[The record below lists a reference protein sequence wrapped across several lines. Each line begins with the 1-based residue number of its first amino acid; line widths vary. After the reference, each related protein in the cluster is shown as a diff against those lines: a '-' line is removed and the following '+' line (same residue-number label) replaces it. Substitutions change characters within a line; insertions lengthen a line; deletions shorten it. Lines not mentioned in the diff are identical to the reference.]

1 MVRKFITS
9 SLGSIFWAGLILSLL
24 LVLYLYTSKHEELLN
39 DTRVELTSTHQLI
52 KTTASDV
59 LAQQEVM
66 LKVLGRR
73 LSDVGGFANPES
85 ARRVMDSLLKDNP
98 AFVAYGLA
106 SPEGE
111 LLVVSENLQGKK
123 LPNLKQSSRS
133 AYTFQK
139 ALDSS
144 NLVVGSTYF
153 FELLGRWITPVRF
166 ALRDDS
172 GRVQMVI
179 TTAFDM
185 DGEHNPW
192 RGRSLQPGLELS
204 VTTEPDSSGNYYPI
218 YYYPY
223 QIIAETRQQV
233 YGRPLPQAFVE
244 KANEAAKKTSGLTV
258 GELVNDNRLIT
269 MVNDSPGMS
278 PDLPSAL
285 TVVSFDQ
292 RYRYFLAVRQPLGG
306 VEQSMRIFSFA
317 YLGVAASFNLL
328 AFVLLFRLFQSESR
342 YQAGLRRQAL
352 RDHLTELPNR
362 YGLTTHFDSWV
373 DQHEGRF
380 ALMYLDLDNFKFVND
395 QFGHSVG
402 DKVLVEIS
410 KRVARKC
417 ESVAWVVRQGGDEFI
432 VLYATDDKNVVSVF
446 VEQLLHV
453 INEVMYIDGIK
464 VAISGSIGVAITG
477 KDSELEGL
485 DASLA
490 KADLAMYEAK
500 KRRNH
505 FAFYSESMQQRIE
518 ERALIESE
526 LKSAVLDDELYMVY
540 QPQVSSESGA
550 VVGIEALLRWD
561 NATLGDVP
569 PDQFIPVSEASG
581 QINTIGDF
589 VVESVLRDFAEL
601 ATCSRNCT
609 VSINVSVHQL
619 VYGGFREFILEKTRI
634 YGVKTESVVIEV
646 TESLFIED
654 FKQIDTLLKL
664 LRSDGFGISLDD
676 FGTGYSSLSVLRNLP
691 INEVKV
697 DKSFVR
703 DILDDAN
710 DRRLIQSIIG
720 IGKSLKIPVLAEGV
734 ESAEQVEVLKEFG
747 CDRLQGYYY
756 QKPLRLEEL
765 KQYLQSSEVA

>member
-1 MVRKFITS
+1 
-9 SLGSIFWAGLILSLL
+9 LSLL
-24 LVLYLYTSKHEELLN
+24 VVLYVYIGKYEELLN
-39 DTRVELTSTHQLI
+39 DARVELTSTHQLI
-52 KTTASDV
+52 KTSASDV

-73 LSDVGGFANPES
+73 LSDVGGFANPDE
-85 ARRVMDSLLKDNP
+85 ARRVMESLLNDNP

-111 LLVVSENLQGKK
+111 LLVVSDNLQGKK

-133 AYTFQK
+133 AFTFQK
-139 ALDSS
+139 ALDSNS
-144 NLVVGSTYF
+144 LVVGSTYY
-153 FELLGRWITPVRF
+153 FELLSSWITPVRF
-166 ALRDDS
+166 ALRDEH

-185 DGEHNPW
+185 DGDHNPW
-192 RGRSLQPGLELS
+192 RGKNLKPGLQLS
-204 VTTEPDSSGNYYPI
+204 VTTEPDSSGDYYPI
-218 YYYPY
+218 YYYPH
-223 QIIAETRQQV
+223 QAIAETRQEV
-233 YGRPLPQAFVE
+233 YGRPLPKAFVDNVDE
-244 KANEAAKKTSGLTV
+244 SARKASGIAV
-258 GELVNDNRLIT
+258 GELVDDNRLIT
-269 MVNDSPGMS
+269 MVNDSPGMA
-278 PDLPSAL
+278 PDLPPAL

-292 RYRYFLAVRQPLGG
+292 RYRYFLAVRQPLDGL
-306 VEQSMRIFSFA
+306 EESMWIYSLA
-317 YLGVAASFNLL
+317 YIGVAASFNLL
-328 AFVLLFRLFQSESR
+328 AFVLLFRLFLSESR

-352 RDHLTELPNR
+352 RDQLTDLPNR

-373 DQHEGRF
+373 AQHEGRY

-410 KRVARKC
+410 RRIARKC
-417 ESVAWVVRQGGDEFI
+417 EGVAWVVRQGGDEFI
-432 VLYATDDKNVVSVF
+432 VMYPTDEKNAVAVF
-446 VEQLLHV
+446 AEQLLHV

-477 KDSELEGL
+477 QQSELESL
-485 DASLA
+485 DASMV

-505 FAFYSESMQQRIE
+505 FAFYSESMQQSIE

-526 LKSAVLDDELYMVY
+526 LKSAVFDDELYMVY
-540 QPQVSSESGA
+540 QPQVSAESGA
-550 VVGIEALLRWD
+550 VVGIEALLRWH

-589 VVESVLRDFAEL
+589 VVESVLRDFVEL
-601 ATCSRNCT
+601 ATCRRNCT

-619 VYGGFREFILEKTRI
+619 VYGGFREFILEKTRF
-634 YGVKTESVVIEV
+634 YDVKAESVVIEI

-734 ESAEQVEVLKEFG
+734 ESAEQVAMLKEFG

-765 KQYLQSSEVA
+765 KQYLQASEVA

>member
-1 MVRKFITS
+1 MVRKFLTS
-9 SLGSIFWAGLILSLL
+9 SLGSIFWAGLVLSLL
-24 LVLYLYTSKHEELLN
+24 LVLYLYTGKYEELLN
-39 DTRVELTSTHQLI
+39 DARVELTSTHQLI

-73 LSDVGGFANPES
+73 LSDVGGFANPDA
-85 ARRVMDSLLKDNP
+85 ARHVMESLLKDNP

-111 LLVVSENLQGKK
+111 LLVVSDNLQGKK
-123 LPNLKQSSRS
+123 LPNLKQSPRS

-139 ALDSS
+139 ALDSGS
-144 NLVVGSTYF
+144 LVVGSTYY
-153 FELLGRWITPVRF
+153 FELLDRWITPVRF
-166 ALRDDS
+166 ALRDER

-192 RGRSLQPGLELS
+192 RGKSLQPGLQLS
-204 VTTEPDSSGNYYPI
+204 VTTEPDSRGEYYPV
-218 YYYPY
+218 YYYPH
-223 QIIAETRQQV
+223 QTIAETRQEV
-233 YGRPLPQAFVE
+233 YGRPLPKAFVE
-244 KANEAAKKTSGLTV
+244 KANESAMNASGLALD
-258 GELVNDNRLIT
+258 GLIADNRLIT

-278 PDLPSAL
+278 PDLPPAL
-285 TVVSFDQ
+285 IVVSFDQ
-292 RYRYFLAVRQPLGG
+292 RYRYFLAVRQPLDG
-306 VEQSMRIFSFA
+306 VETSMRVFSFA

-328 AFVLLFRLFQSESR
+328 AFVLLFRLFQSESQ
-342 YQAGLRRQAL
+342 YQAGLQRQAL
-352 RDHLTELPNR
+352 RDQLTELPNR
-362 YGLTTHFDSWV
+362 HGLTTGFDPWV
-373 DQHEGRF
+373 AEHEGRF
-380 ALMYLDLDNFKFVND
+380 AFMYLDLDNFKFVND

-410 KRVARKC
+410 RRIATKC
-417 ESVAWVVRQGGDEFI
+417 EGVAWVVRQGGDEFI
-432 VLYATDDKNVVSVF
+432 VLYPTDEKNIVAVF
-446 VEQLLHV
+446 AEQLLHV

-477 KDSELEGL
+477 QGSEFEGL
-485 DASLA
+485 DASMV

-526 LKSAVLDDELYMVY
+526 LKSAVFDDELYMVY
-540 QPQVSSESGA
+540 QPQVSAENGA
-550 VVGIEALLRWD
+550 VVGIEALLRWH

-589 VVESVLRDFAEL
+589 VVESVLRDFVEL
-601 ATCSRNCT
+601 ATCSKSCT

-619 VYGGFREFILEKTRI
+619 VYGGFREFILEKTRL
-634 YGVKTESVVIEV
+634 YGVKTESVVIEI

-676 FGTGYSSLSVLRNLP
+676 FGTGYSSLSALRNLP

-720 IGKSLKIPVLAEGV
+720 IGKSLNIPVLAEGV
-734 ESAEQVEVLKEFG
+734 ESAEQVEMLKRFG

-765 KQYLQSSEVA
+765 KQYLEAN